1 MKYFFAII
9 VLLYTMGSCKDPKAR
24 KKVTIKS
31 QYSIKIPS
39 YLTKATKLHKKAPAQ
54 YQSLWNELYVTV
66 LDEKKIDLLGSIDS
80 NQVANLDGYT
90 NLMVSTIE
98 ETMQDPTQTE
108 ILKTTINGL
117 DSRIIQISGKVDG
130 IDILYYNSFIES
142 DKHFIQIVTW
152 TPLIKTD
159 TNLEDMKDIVRSL
172 EML

>member
-24 KKVTIKS
+24 KKVTIKN

-39 YLTKATKLHKKAPAQ
+39 YLTKATKLHKNAPAQ
-54 YQSLWNELYVTV
+54 YQSLWNELYVIV
-66 LDEKKIDLLGSIDS
+66 LDEKKTDLLRGLDS
-80 NQVANLDGYT
+80 NRVINLDGYA
-90 NLMVSTIE
+90 NLMVSSIE
-98 ETMQDPTQTE
+98 ETMQEPRQTE

-117 DSRIIQISGKVDG
+117 DSRIVQIGGKVDG

-152 TPLIKTD
+152 TPLAKTD
-159 TNLEDMKDIVRSL
+159 TNLEDMKDILLSL
-172 EML
+172 KML